1 MTNGR
6 LAVDVESSFKDTAVE
21 VNEPDLSEEDIR
33 SLLYTVESLR
43 KVVTGGQDEEGG
55 SEAPQGNVDS
65 DVAVDTGDGEE

>member
-1 MTNGR
+1 MNHGR
-6 LAVDVESSFKDTAVE
+6 LAVDVETSFKDKSVE
-21 VNEPDLSEEDIR
+21 AKESDISAEEVR

-43 KVVTGGQDEEGG
+43 KANANAQDEEAG